1 MIYLGGACRRCSSF
15 HHSLCAGEQGSPAL
29 DPPLW
34 VQLIKLARLPC
45 SEAII
50 RGVSRQVATASA
62 VPSYVRD
69 QGFGPQPDLGL
80 REASLVW
87 VMSLPHRGGGS
98 PLKFNSY

>member
-15 HHSLCAGEQGSPAL
+15 HRSLCAGEQGSPAL

-98 PLKFNSY
+98 PLKSNSY